1 MTKKMNKLISV
12 FIIIIALL
20 CIYSIGYIE
29 LDWFWHMGVSENYYK
44 INKIIVNL
52 SYSYLAGLIFYMLT
66 SYVPYIVKRNKM
78 LVTISKKIER
88 IIAGLNESAKSVFPI
103 QDYNN
108 LNLTEENLVQQ
119 FSSVSIST
127 HCNNTYA
134 YCVYNI
140 SVLNYLKSQRDSI
153 IKIIDGI
160 LVYKEYLSA
169 NQLETIENIKDYNY
183 FALLNAFSL
192 SIPGIDNASGR
203 EILAK
208 ELFKVIQQTEKLL
221 KTL

>member
-1 MTKKMNKLISV
+1 MNKLISV
-12 FIIIIALL
+12 IIIIITLL

-29 LDWFWHMGVSENYYK
+29 LDWFLHIGVSENYYK
-44 INKIIVNL
+44 INKVILNL
-52 SYSYLAGLIFYMLT
+52 SYSYLAGLIFYVLT
-66 SYVPYIVKRNKM
+66 SYCPYIVKRNKM
-78 LVTISKKIER
+78 RVTISEKIKR
-88 IIAGLNESAKSVFPI
+88 IIGRLNESAKSVFPI
-103 QDYNN
+103 QEYNN
-108 LNLTEENLVQQ
+108 LNLTEDNLVQQ
-119 FSSVSIST
+119 FSSVSISM

-134 YCVYNI
+134 YCVYKM
-140 SVLNYLKSQRDSI
+140 SVLNYLKSQRDNI

-169 NQLETIENIKDYNY
+169 NQLKTIENIKDCNY
-183 FALLNAFSL
+183 FTLLNAFSL

>member
-1 MTKKMNKLISV
+1 M
-12 FIIIIALL
+12 
-20 CIYSIGYIE
+20 
-29 LDWFWHMGVSENYYK
+29 
-44 INKIIVNL
+44 
-52 SYSYLAGLIFYMLT
+52 
-66 SYVPYIVKRNKM
+66 R
-78 LVTISKKIER
+78 VTISEKIKR
-88 IIAGLNESAKSVFPI
+88 IIGRLNGSAKSVFPVN
-103 QDYNN
+103 DYNEIN
-108 LNLTEENLVQQ
+108 LIERNIVQQ

-127 HCNNTYA
+127 YCNCTYA
-134 YCVYNI
+134 YCVHKM
-140 SVLNYLKSQRDSI
+140 SVLNYLKSQRDNI

-169 NQLETIENIKDYNY
+169 NQLETIENIKDCNY

-208 ELFKVIQQTEKLL
+208 ELFKVIQQTKKLL